1 MTTQENLVP
10 NQIQNL
16 RPMDP
21 ESYSFFWS
29 MSLPQLFEAY
39 MLHIYHSMIQRKK
52 QKILTKDKQKT
63 ITLLLDLWFLCSGL
77 LLVCKSS

>member
-39 MLHIYHSMIQRKK
+39 MLHIYHSMIQRKNK
-52 QKILTKDKQKT
+52 KY
-63 ITLLLDLWFLCSGL
+63 
-77 LLVCKSS
+77 